1 MGRRNDRWA
10 APRPGP
16 RPIASWS
23 GVTDPA
29 TGDAAGPPEPPAD
42 DYILRSG
49 PVEITVLEAAPP
61 RPVPPPFDR
70 AETLAAIQAGF
81 AGLDDAQL
89 QVAMRRILGLSYF
102 QIGLELGL
110 AEEAAKSIWK
120 GARDTLGVAIFGP
133 ADPVA
138 PAARGATPQQVEPLA
153 VPTPPSP

>member
-29 TGDAAGPPEPPAD
+29 TGDAAGQLEPPAD

-81 AGLDDAQL
+81 AGLDDTQL
-89 QVAMRRILGLSYF
+89 TVAMRRILGLSYF
-102 QIGLELGL
+102 QIGIELGL
-110 AEEAAKSIWK
+110 AEETAKSIWK

-133 ADPVA
+133 ADPVSPAGAAAQPPSEA
-138 PAARGATPQQVEPLA
+138 PA
-153 VPTPPSP
+153 VPVPPSP